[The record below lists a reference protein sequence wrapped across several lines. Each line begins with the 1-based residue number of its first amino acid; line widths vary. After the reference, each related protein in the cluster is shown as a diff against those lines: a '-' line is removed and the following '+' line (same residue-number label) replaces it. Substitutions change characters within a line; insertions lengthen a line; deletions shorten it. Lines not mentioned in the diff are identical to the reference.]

1 MSYPNYDTMTSV
13 LTQLDNLK
21 VLQPSDL
28 NWIVQTGT
36 LTDLAVGTVL
46 IEEGQPSDSIYFI
59 LNGTLAVL
67 ISQDNSNLEHEIVRC
82 GQGEVIGEMSFVDNR
97 LPSAT
102 IKTVEPCQILSLPK
116 RQLQLK
122 MEQDLDFAARL
133 YQELAI
139 ILSSR
144 LRSLSKLLAQNKI
157 VPGQALRKVLFLFAV
172 LNDNDIDW
180 MVTRGR
186 REDVAAG
193 TVLIQQDRAVEAL
206 YFLLKGNLAVLF
218 SMTVDG
224 VITQKELA
232 RRASGEIVGE
242 MSFVESGMASASIKC
257 AENSLLLAIPQEL
270 LREKIQRDRG
280 FASRFY
286 RAISLVLIDRLREG
300 LVQRGFGQ
308 KAYNQDQQLADDVEY
323 EDEIPLDVLE
333 PTLLA
338 GTRFKWMMNRLRGK

>member
-1 MSYPNYDTMTSV
+1 MASF

-21 VLQPSDL
+21 VLQPPDL
-28 NWIVQTGT
+28 DWITQIGATSNLPT
-36 LTDLAVGTVL
+36 LSVL
-46 IEEGQPSDSIYFI
+46 IQEGQPADTIYFI
-59 LNGTLAVL
+59 LQGSVAVS
-67 ISQDNSNLEHEIVRC
+67 ISQNNSDLDQEIVRC
-82 GQGEVIGEMSFVDNR
+82 GSGEIIGEMSFVDER

-102 IKTVEPCQILSLPK
+102 VKTIEPTIALSLSK

-122 MEQDLDFAARL
+122 MERDPDFAARFMA
-133 YQELAI
+133 ELAG

-180 MVTRGR
+180 MVTRGKLLN
-186 REDVAAG
+186 APAG
-193 TVLIQQDRAVEAL
+193 TVLIQQDRPVEAL

-224 VITQKELA
+224 QLTERELA

-242 MSFVESGMASASIKC
+242 MSFVEAGNASASIKC
-257 AENSLLLAIPQEL
+257 AENSLLLAIPQQL
-270 LREKIQRDRG
+270 LREKLQRDRG
-280 FASRFY
+280 FATRFY

-308 KAYNQDQQLADDVEY
+308 KAYTEDQQLANDVEY

-338 GTRFKWMMNRLRGK
+338 GTRFKWMMNRLQRN

>member
-1 MSYPNYDTMTSV
+1 MTQL

-21 VLQPSDL
+21 VLQPPDL
-28 NWIVQTGT
+28 DWITQS
-36 LTDLAVGTVL
+36 GTVSNLPIDSVL
-46 IEEGQPSDSIYFI
+46 IQEGQPADAIYFI
-59 LNGTLAVL
+59 LQGTVAVL
-67 ISQDNSNLEHEIVRC
+67 ISQNNSDLNQEIVHC
-82 GQGEVIGEMSFVDNR
+82 GSGEIIGEMSFVDDR

-102 IKTVEPCQILSLPK
+102 VKTIEPTHVLSLSK
-116 RQLQLK
+116 RQLQMK
-122 MEQDLDFAARL
+122 MERDPDFAARF
-133 YQELAI
+133 YQELAS

-144 LRSLSKLLAQNKI
+144 LRSLSKLLAQSKI

-186 REDVAAG
+186 RENAAAG
-193 TVLIQQDRAVEAL
+193 TVLIQQDQPVEAL

-218 SMTVDG
+218 SMMVDG
-224 VITQKELA
+224 QLSERELA

-242 MSFVESGMASASIKC
+242 MSFVEAGNASASIKC
-257 AENSLLLAIPQEL
+257 AENSLLLAIPQQL
-270 LREKIQRDRG
+270 LREKLQRDRG
-280 FASRFY
+280 FATRFY

-308 KAYNQDQQLADDVEY
+308 KAYTEDQQLANDVEY

-338 GTRFKWMMNRLRGK
+338 GTRFKWMMNRLQRN